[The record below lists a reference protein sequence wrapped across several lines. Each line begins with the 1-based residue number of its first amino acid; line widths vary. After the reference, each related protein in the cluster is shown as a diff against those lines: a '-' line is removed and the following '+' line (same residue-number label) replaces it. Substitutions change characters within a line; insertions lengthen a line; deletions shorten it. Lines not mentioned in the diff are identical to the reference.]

1 MPEAKKKQWWRGW
14 EQLATSE
21 VEQMP
26 RLAEEEEDIDWG
38 EEAEEVVTSVWG
50 TPNGGCGCS
59 CYDPSYRQAM
69 KAMISAIEE
78 QGCDDGGSARGK
90 SRDGGWAVLAA
101 EEEDDISRGG
111 ATLEQQ

>member
-1 MPEAKKKQWWRGW
+1 MPEAKKKQWWHGW

-26 RLAEEEEDIDWG
+26 RLAEEEEDNDWG

-78 QGCDDGGSARGK
+78 QGCDVAGMVVVPGARAGMVVGLSLRLRKRMTSAG
-90 SRDGGWAVLAA
+90 
-101 EEEDDISRGG
+101 EE
-111 ATLEQQ
+111 QH